1 MKKYIYLLVALFGFA
16 SAVNANGVNMGVS
29 VIGGVFDADGTE
41 KFSGAHVSGGSPG
54 TVTKKTSTEGDD
66 AETLFYFGS
75 LFVEKELNDS
85 IAIGFDYVPMSL
97 DSETTENA
105 QLSSDSSTT
114 GTNKVSVSFENMMTA
129 YVTAR
134 SPGGVYAKVG
144 YVEVDVATNENLAT
158 GSKYPDTTL
167 EGIILGVGYNHDMD
181 DSMFVRIEANMMEFD
196 DVSVKSTVDATKS
209 IEASGIEGYGARI
222 SIGKSF

>member
-1 MKKYIYLLVALFGFA
+1 MKKYVYLLVALFGLT
-16 SAVNANGVNMGVS
+16 SAVNANGINVGVS
-29 VIGGVFDADGTE
+29 LTGGVFDADGTE

-66 AETLFYFGS
+66 AETLFAYGS
-75 LFVEKELNDS
+75 LFIEKEINDT
-85 IAIGFDYVPMSL
+85 IAVGFDYVPQSL
-97 DSETTENA
+97 DSETTENT
-105 QLSSDSSTT
+105 QKTTTSSAT

-134 SPGGVYAKVG
+134 SPAGVYAKVG
-144 YVEVDVATNENLAT
+144 YVEVDVATNEVLAT
-158 GSKYPDTTL
+158 GSKYPDTSL
-167 EGIILGVGYNHDMD
+167 EGFLIGVGYDMD
-181 DSMFVRIEANMMEFD
+181 LDNGMFARVEANMMEFD

-209 IEASGIEGYGARI
+209 IEASGIEGYGARV

>member
-16 SAVNANGVNMGVS
+16 GAVNANGINAGVS
-29 VIGGVFDADGTE
+29 IIGGVFDADGAE
-41 KFSGAHVSGGSPG
+41 KFTGDHSSGAS
-54 TVTKKTSTEGDD
+54 TTNVTKKTSTEGDD

-75 LFVEKELNDS
+75 LFVEKELNDAL
-85 IAIGFDYVPMSL
+85 AIGIDYVPMSM
-97 DSETTENA
+97 DSETTENT

-114 GTNKVSVSFENMMTA
+114 GTNKVSVTFENMITA
-129 YVTAR
+129 YITAS
-134 SPGGVYAKVG
+134 SPVGVYAKVG
-144 YVEVDVATNENLAT
+144 YVEVDVATNEVLAT
-158 GSKYPDTTL
+158 GSKYPDTSL
-167 EGIILGVGYNHDMD
+167 EGYIIGVGYNHDLD

-196 DVSVKSTVDATKS
+196 DVSIKSTVDTAKS